1 MVLPDGP
8 MAAPLA
14 VREDRRRDLRPLAD
28 RGAPRFLAI
37 VRIGL
42 IAPPWIPVPPPSY
55 GGTEVVVDNLARGL
69 AARGHD
75 VRLFTV
81 GESTCPVDRAAFF
94 DRAVQPT
101 GTTVAEAA
109 HVLAAYEELTD
120 CDVIHDHTMAGP
132 LTWAR
137 TRHGPPLVTTNHGEF
152 NAMTRLIYRAVGDRV
167 AVVAISHSQRES
179 APEIPIAA
187 VIHHGVDLDV
197 YGYGPGG
204 DYFLFV
210 GRMNPDKGVADAI
223 RLARRAG
230 RRIVVVSKMWEE
242 VERQYFEEQ
251 VRPLLGPDVE
261 LLPET
266 SLAHKVELF
275 QHAAAL
281 LNTIRW
287 PEPFG
292 LVMAE
297 ALACGTPVVGFPCGA
312 APEIVDH
319 GVTGYLDTDEDAL
332 LRAPVEAI
340 DRRACRAAAQRRFS
354 IERMA
359 RDHEQLYERVVA
371 SRLRVA

>member
-1 MVLPDGP
+1 
-8 MAAPLA
+8 MAKSGTSAGTFAPWPPQ
-14 VREDRRRDLRPLAD
+14 VS
-28 RGAPRFLAI
+28 PRSVTI

-81 GESTCPVDRAAFF
+81 GDSTCPVDRAAFF
-94 DRAVQPT
+94 EHAVQPT

-109 HVLAAYEELTD
+109 HVLAAYDELTD
-120 CDVIHDHTMAGP
+120 CDIIHDHTVVGP

-137 TRHGPPLVTTNHGEF
+137 ARQGPPLVTTNHGEF
-152 NAMTRLIYRAVGDRV
+152 NPMTRLIYQAVGDRV
-167 AVVAISHSQRES
+167 AIVAISQSQRDS
-179 APEIPIAA
+179 APEIHTAA
-187 VIHHGVDLDV
+187 VIHHGIDLDV
-197 YGYGPGG
+197 YRYGPGG

-210 GRMNPDKGVADAI
+210 GRMNPDKGVVDAI

-230 RRIVVVSKMWEE
+230 RRLVMVSKMWED
-242 VERQYFEEQ
+242 VEQQYFEEQ
-251 VRPLLGPDVE
+251 VRPLLGPDIE

-266 SLAHKVELF
+266 TLEHKVELF

-297 ALACGTPVVGFPCGA
+297 ALACGTPVVGFPRGA

-319 GVTGYLDTDEDAL
+319 GITGYLDPDEAAL
-332 LRAPVEAI
+332 LRAPIESI
-340 DRRACRAAAQRRFS
+340 DRHACRAAAERRFS
-354 IERMA
+354 IDRMA
-359 RDHEQLYERVVA
+359 RDHERLYERVVS

>member
-1 MVLPDGP
+1 L
-8 MAAPLA
+8 ASRAPGVSLQ
-14 VREDRRRDLRPLAD
+14 
-28 RGAPRFLAI
+28 I

-81 GESTCPVDRAAFF
+81 GESTCPVERASFF

-109 HVLAAYEELTD
+109 HVLAGYEALAD
-120 CDVIHDHTMAGP
+120 CDLIHDHTVVGP

-137 TRHGPPLVTTNHGEF
+137 TRHGPPIVTTNHGEF
-152 NAMTRLIYRAVGDRV
+152 NAMTRLIYKVIGERV
-167 AVVAISHSQRES
+167 AVVAISHSQRS
-179 APEIPIAA
+179 GAPEVRTAA
-187 VIHHGVDLDV
+187 VIHHGVDMDV

-204 DYFLFV
+204 DYFLFI

-230 RRIVVVSKMWEE
+230 RRIIVVSKMWED
-242 VERQYFEEQ
+242 VERQYFEHE

-266 SLAHKVELF
+266 TLEHKVELL

-281 LNTIRW
+281 LNTIKW

-297 ALACGTPVVGFPCGA
+297 ALACGTPVVGFPRGA

-319 GVTGYLDTDEDAL
+319 GTTGYLDPDEDAL
-332 LRAPVEAI
+332 LRAPIESI
-340 DRRACRAAAQRRFS
+340 DRQACRAAARQRFS

-359 RDHEQLYERVVA
+359 REHELLYERVVA
-371 SRLRVA
+371 GRLRVA

>member
-1 MVLPDGP
+1 MFKGP
-8 MAAPLA
+8 QGQDRCGGPSPL
-14 VREDRRRDLRPLAD
+14 
-28 RGAPRFLAI
+28 GYPRKSAFASM

-42 IAPPWIPVPPPSY
+42 IAPPWIPVPPPFY

-81 GESTCPVDRAAFF
+81 GESTCPVDRASFF

-109 HVLAAYEELTD
+109 HVLAAYEELAD
-120 CDVIHDHTMAGP
+120 CDVIHDHTIVGP

-137 TRHGPPLVTTNHGEF
+137 TLDGPPLVTTNHGEL
-152 NAMTRLIYRAVGDRV
+152 NAMTRLIYKMVGGRV

-179 APEIPIAA
+179 APEVRTAA
-187 VIHHGVDLDV
+187 IIHHGIDTDV

-204 DYFLFV
+204 DYFLFI
-210 GRMNPDKGVADAI
+210 GRMNPDKGVAEAI
-223 RLARRAG
+223 KLARRAG
-230 RRIVVVSKMWEE
+230 RRIVVLSKMWED
-242 VERQYFEEQ
+242 VERQYFERE

-266 SLAHKVELF
+266 TLEHKVELL

-281 LNTIRW
+281 LATIQW

-297 ALACGTPVVGFPCGA
+297 ALACGTPVVGFPRGA

-319 GVTGYLDTDEDAL
+319 GTTGYLDADADAL
-332 LRAPVEAI
+332 LRAPIDAI
-340 DRRACRAAAQRRFS
+340 DRRACRAAAERRFS
-354 IERMA
+354 IDRMA
-359 RDHEQLYERVVA
+359 RDHERLYERVVA
-371 SRLRVA
+371 GWLRVA

>member
-1 MVLPDGP
+1 MG
-8 MAAPLA
+8 
-14 VREDRRRDLRPLAD
+14 DRRWDFRPLAAGG
-28 RGAPRFLAI
+28 RPRSVTI

-42 IAPPWIPVPPPSY
+42 IAPPWIPVPPPAY

-81 GESTCPVDRAAFF
+81 GESTCPVRRAFLF
-94 DRAVQPT
+94 EHAVQPT
-101 GTTVAEAA
+101 GTSVAEAA
-109 HVLAAYEELTD
+109 HVLAAYEELAD
-120 CDVIHDHTMAGP
+120 CDVIHDHTVVGP

-137 TRHGPPLVTTNHGEF
+137 ARQGPAIVTTNHGEF
-152 NAMTRLIYRAVGDRV
+152 NTMTRLIYRAVGDRV
-167 AVVAISHSQRES
+167 AIVAISHSQRES
-179 APEIPIAA
+179 APEVHTAA
-187 VIHHGVDLDV
+187 VIHHGIDLDV
-197 YGYGPGG
+197 YRYGPGG

-230 RRIVVVSKMWEE
+230 RRLVIVSKMWED
-242 VERQYFEEQ
+242 VEQRYFEDQ

-261 LLPET
+261 LLAAT
-266 SLAHKVELF
+266 TLDRKVELF

-281 LNTIRW
+281 LNTIKW

-297 ALACGTPVVGFPCGA
+297 ALACGTPVVGFPRGA

-319 GVTGYLDTDEDAL
+319 GSTGYLDFDEEAL
-332 LRAPVEAI
+332 LRAPIESI
-340 DRRACRAAAQRRFS
+340 DRHACRAAAERRFS
-354 IERMA
+354 IDRMA
-359 RDHEQLYERVVA
+359 RDHERLYERVVA
-371 SRLRVA
+371 GRLRVA